1 MHYFVMNIIMTKL
14 GKILSKNIVDN
25 ESYIL
30 FIATVN
36 VFVALNTSTVAKKK
50 VYMIN
55 YLQ

>member
-1 MHYFVMNIIMTKL
+1 MHYLVMNIIMTKL

>member
-1 MHYFVMNIIMTKL
+1 MLPTKFRFIGEDFL
-14 GKILSKNIVDN
+14 DN

>member
-1 MHYFVMNIIMTKL
+1 MTKL
-14 GKILSKNIVDN
+14 GKILSKSIVDN

-50 VYMIN
+50 VCMID